1 MKVFRAAAIVAL
13 MAGPAYAQS
22 QSVPRYGDEGKPKT
36 PQEIEADK
44 AAERAYKNSLGNIPD
59 QAPTDPWGN
68 ARSVNAPKVDA
79 KADGT
84 AASKSAAKTSPAKRT
99 KTNITPN

>member
-13 MAGPAYAQS
+13 LAAPAYAQNAM
-22 QSVPRYGDEGKPKT
+22 PRYGDVAKPKS

-44 AAERAYKNSLGNIPD
+44 AADRAYKNSLGNIPD

-68 ARSVNAPKVDA
+68 ARSVDAPKVDT
-79 KADGT
+79 K
-84 AASKSAAKTSPAKRT
+84 AAKTAPAKRS
-99 KTNITPN
+99 KTSGTPN